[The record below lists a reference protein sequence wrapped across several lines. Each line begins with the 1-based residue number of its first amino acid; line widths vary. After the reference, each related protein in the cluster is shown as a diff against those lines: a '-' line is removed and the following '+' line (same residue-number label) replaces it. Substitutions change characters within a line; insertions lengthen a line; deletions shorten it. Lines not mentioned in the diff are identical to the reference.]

1 MTSKEKAEVIYKNAV
16 ALHGQNNAKEQ
27 AVKSAIAVKALA
39 PISDREF
46 WEKVIE
52 RLNQKS

>member
-1 MTSKEKAEVIYKNAV
+1 MTVKEKAEVIYKHAI
-16 ALHGQNNAKEQ
+16 ALHGQDNAKEQ